1 VQQGL
6 ITAERERLDADY
18 ANAIADVQ
26 NRNAQLNGQVKEAH
40 NKLSVR
46 ESHIA
51 GASDQVREPQQQLET
66 TRVQLQEREARL
78 NARDAQ
84 QAARDAETAGR
95 DEVPVTWR
103 GPADGPAARPNTAED
118 GVTTRPHQTHR
129 LMAGGVHISAVQR
142 SPAGQRRQAIFQTS
156 QGNFG
161 WPHFHHLLPLPSRT
175 SLLNGDHSATEED
188 RSFCVI
194 DVTNWP
200 TRME

>member
-1 VQQGL
+1 MDGNEASEETLSVAASSTGLCLISGSTAEPWRDSTVIGRIANLRAPQIPNFEAQVLLPIMGAARELEVQQGL
-6 ITAERERLDADY
+6 ITAERERLNADY

-51 GASDQVREPQQQLET
+51 GVSDQVREPQQQLET

-78 NARDAQ
+78 IARDAQ

-103 GPADGPAARPNTAED
+103 GPADGPVARPNTAED
-118 GVTTRPHQTHR
+118 GVTTRPHQTH
-129 LMAGGVHISAVQR
+129 
-142 SPAGQRRQAIFQTS
+142 
-156 QGNFG
+156 
-161 WPHFHHLLPLPSRT
+161 
-175 SLLNGDHSATEED
+175 
-188 RSFCVI
+188 
-194 DVTNWP
+194 
-200 TRME
+200 